1 METAQ
6 GQAETEMQDPKEEK
20 ETTQPETEEPIQTED
35 TPNDTALDKDV
46 ADPAAK
52 EDLTAT
58 DPATDEQAGAGA
70 EQGADESTEDRPT
83 STDALEPGIE
93 SPPTSVDRE
102 LGLRKSR
109 LERDRDEVNRLK
121 NCTEFEPYWTQLH
134 DKLIFAGEIADLD
147 TSSRV
152 LRSKCLELQR
162 CDLQLQVLV
171 GLDITQEALKPVFD
185 LIENGLDQVLDQ
197 ITIDTRSCCGMLCFK
212 SPTQATK
219 TDQALRKANRDI
231 EPLLHEL
238 QQQVADG
245 LETIA
250 LELKE
255 VESIA
260 DELKSSSP
268 EPSPGITNTLK
279 EMNEIQI
286 EFGKDSNAEHDDV
299 EENSETPML
308 SGEVESPDD
317 NTGETDRWAKIS
329 LIVSKKMKVKHIIA
343 AVNACLANADGI
355 DMQIESLVPLWTQ
368 DYSAFNTDKKIIKLL
383 KHSVNLSGEEY
394 DARQEDP
401 VKLVGI
407 DHEQFNAEVWSQH
420 LDFSGAEFVTYTA
433 EFGEVS
439 DDSDSDSDDDDLE
452 LHIGLRLQL

>member
-1 METAQ
+1 M
-6 GQAETEMQDPKEEK
+6 
-20 ETTQPETEEPIQTED
+20 
-35 TPNDTALDKDV
+35 L
-46 ADPAAK
+46 
-52 EDLTAT
+52 
-58 DPATDEQAGAGA
+58 DEQLHQVLRQPDLLGQRVVGQVEQPLERGLDLDHQHAEEGA
-70 EQGADESTEDRPT
+70 
-83 STDALEPGIE
+83 
-93 SPPTSVDRE
+93 RE
-102 LGLRKSR
+102 LHAAEGLAEALLLRRERLDRVAELLGRGDGLEHQRDLEVVLVLHDDRRRR
-109 LERDRDEVNRLK
+109 LEHVSRGDPSHEQHERAELTRL
-121 NCTEFEPYWTQLH
+121 
-134 DKLIFAGEIADLD
+134 G
-147 TSSRV
+147 
-152 LRSKCLELQR
+152 LELQR

-268 EPSPGITNTLK
+268 EPSPGIANTLK

-355 DMQIESLVPLWTQ
+355 DMQIESLVPLWTR

-433 EFGEVS
+433 DFGEVS

-452 LHIGLRLQL
+452 LHIGLRLQM